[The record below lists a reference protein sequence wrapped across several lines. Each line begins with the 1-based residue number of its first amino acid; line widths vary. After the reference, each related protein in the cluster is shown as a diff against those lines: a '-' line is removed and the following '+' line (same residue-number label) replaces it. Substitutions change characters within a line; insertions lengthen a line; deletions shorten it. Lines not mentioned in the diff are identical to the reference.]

1 VKEYLY
7 ITKIDDNHVRPKIK
21 IAVVPVTCWL
31 RPKIKIAVV
40 PVTCWLKGRVG
51 R

>member
-1 VKEYLY
+1 MWEQTTLIFV
-7 ITKIDDNHVRPKIK
+7 
-21 IAVVPVTCWL
+21 

-51 R
+51 RYYFILSNYFISPPGIYL

>member
-1 VKEYLY
+1 M
-7 ITKIDDNHVRPKIK
+7 
-21 IAVVPVTCWL
+21 

-51 R
+51 RYFILSNYFISPPGIYL